1 MSTDPMDNTLD
12 SADRP
17 KTRILRALSITAAV
31 TVAVSLAWVFTI
43 GTVGQYAAW
52 ALYVALPWS
61 LTFVQLRQS
70 RLWVQLLLATASVLT
85 TGIVLLILIMA
96 ATAGNI
102 V

>member
-1 MSTDPMDNTLD
+1 MDSTPD

-17 KTRILRALSITAAV
+17 TRRILRALCITAAV

-43 GTVGQYAAW
+43 GTVGEYAAW
-52 ALYVALPWS
+52 GIYVALPWT

-70 RLWVQLLLATASVLT
+70 RLWAQLLLATASVLT
-85 TGIVLLILIMA
+85 TGVVLVILIMA
-96 ATAGNI
+96 STAGNI